1 MDPEKN
7 VKELTEVYSLKQK
20 KFLLCKCLMHL
31 TDEKVRRRPNK
42 KKKDLCLP
50 LNLKQLGELQQ

>member
-1 MDPEKN
+1 MSDAFDRWESKEK
-7 VKELTEVYSLKQK
+7 TKQ
-20 KFLLCKCLMHL
+20 
-31 TDEKVRRRPNK
+31 

>member
-1 MDPEKN
+1 MSDAFDRWESKEK
-7 VKELTEVYSLKQK
+7 TKQ
-20 KFLLCKCLMHL
+20 
-31 TDEKVRRRPNK
+31 K